1 MKAKLEGYL
10 VRVLNELGWLKHLGG
25 QPVKVEY
32 PRDESFGDY
41 ATNVA
46 MVLKGA
52 LKRSPREIAEEI
64 LPKLRELP
72 GVAKVEVA
80 GPGFINLTM
89 QQHGWWQTVISE
101 ILETT
106 DRYGSTD
113 AVGKGRRVLIEF
125 VSANPTGPLNVVSA
139 RAAAVGDALAN
150 ILAFAGWDANREY
163 YVNDAGNQIDL
174 FAESLAARYAEIQGE
189 TVEFPEKGYHGE
201 YVIEIARE
209 TATPELTSASH
220 EERVAFFRD
229 AGLRKVLEWQRDS
242 LSKYGVEYDTWFSER
257 TLSER
262 GELEKALEV
271 LEKNRHLAK
280 KDGAV
285 WFTASEF
292 GDEKDRVVVKS
303 DGTNTYLLSDI
314 AYHWDKLDRGFDLL
328 IDLLGPDHHGYVPRL
343 KGAVEALGYGKNRL
357 EVLIVQQVNLLR
369 GGEKVQMSKR
379 QGTFETMDD
388 LVEEVGKDA
397 ARFFFLMRGS
407 DSHLDFD
414 LELAKEQSNEN
425 PVYYCQYAHA
435 RVCSIYRK
443 AEEQGLSLDE
453 AKSAADRVLDR
464 LDNPEEIALMRRL
477 AAFPDLVESAADA
490 LAPHRITDYLRTLAG
505 QFHRYYFGNRVVG
518 EDRDLS
524 LARLLLCEAVRQVVR
539 NGLGILGISAPE
551 RM

>member
-1 MKAKLEGYL
+1 MKRKLQEYL
-10 VRVLNELGWLKHLGG
+10 TRVLTELGWLEHLGG
-25 QPVKVEY
+25 QPPRVEY
-32 PRDESFGDY
+32 PRDESHGDY
-41 ATNVA
+41 ASNVA

-52 LKRSPREIAEEI
+52 LRRSPREIAREI
-64 LPKLRELP
+64 VPKLGDLP
-72 GVAKVEVA
+72 GVAKVEAA

-89 QQHGWWQTVISE
+89 EAGWWQAVVTDVIE
-101 ILETT
+101 AG
-106 DRYGSTD
+106 DRYGTTD
-113 AVGKGRRVLIEF
+113 AVGKGRRVLVEF

-139 RAAAVGDALAN
+139 RAAAVGDAIASLLAY
-150 ILAFAGWDANREY
+150 AGWETEREY
-163 YVNDAGNQIDL
+163 YVNDAGNQMDL
-174 FAESLAARYAEIQGE
+174 FAQSLAARYAELQGE
-189 TVEFPEKGYHGE
+189 TVEFPEEGYRGD
-201 YVIEIARE
+201 YVVEIARE
-209 TATPELTSASH
+209 TATPELASASH
-220 EERVAFFRD
+220 EERVKFFRE
-229 AGLRKVLEWQRDS
+229 AGLRKILEWQRRS
-242 LSKYGVEYDTWFSER
+242 LSRYGVEFDRWFSER

-262 GELEKALEV
+262 GELEKALEA
-271 LEKNRHLAK
+271 LEENDHLLR

-285 WFTASEF
+285 WFAATRF

-343 KGAVEALGYGKNRL
+343 KGGVDALGYGKNRL

-369 GGEKVQMSKR
+369 RGEKVQMSKR
-379 QGTFETMDD
+379 QGQFETMDD
-388 LVEEVGKDA
+388 LVAEVGKDA

-435 RVCSIYRK
+435 RVCSIYKTADR
-443 AEEQGLSLDE
+443 EGLSLQE
-453 AKSAADRVLDR
+453 ARTAAERVLPR

-477 AAFPDLVESAADA
+477 AGFPDLIESAAEA
-490 LAPHRITDYLRTLAG
+490 LAPHRLTDYLRTLAG
-505 QFHRYYFGNRVVG
+505 QFHRYYFANRVVG

-524 LARLLLCEAVRQVVR
+524 LARLLLCEAVRQVVS
-539 NGLGILGISAPE
+539 NGLGVLGIEAPE